1 MKILYFATLAFD
13 DLKQRPQEI
22 AAALAEKHEVW
33 YIEPTISLIGTLK
46 DKSLNC
52 HANAY
57 DLSPTLHVIRLDGR
71 FALPIRLQFLDPLR
85 LNTVSERIQLSN
97 LFKLCDVIWVGY
109 EVWERLLPA
118 SLTGLLVYD
127 KIAVM
132 VENLSAMGADV
143 TETEDGMIIRGGRP
157 LHGAV
162 IESHLD
168 HRIAMTFA
176 VTALCAEGVTQING
190 AECVNISY
198 PQFYQDLEN
207 LFS

>member
-1 MKILYFATLAFD
+1 MIRDAAE
-13 DLKQRPQEI
+13 LKVKE
-22 AAALAEKHEVW
+22 
-33 YIEPTISLIGTLK
+33 
-46 DKSLNC
+46 
-52 HANAY
+52 
-57 DLSPTLHVIRLDGR
+57 
-71 FALPIRLQFLDPLR
+71 
-85 LNTVSERIQLSN
+85 SN
-97 LFKLCDVIWVGY
+97 
-109 EVWERLLPA
+109 R
-118 SLTGLLVYD
+118 
-127 KIAVM
+127 IAVM

-143 TETEDGMIIRGGRP
+143 TETADGMIIRGGRP

-176 VTALCAEGVTQING
+176 VTAHCAEGVTQING